1 MYINQQYPKD
11 PNAIRAIR
19 KKFFIFLGIFSIF
32 IIAGA
37 LYSHLVERQR
47 NHQPCLNTMNVY
59 VKLDT
64 NNIPNR
70 LVVLDS
76 IGVVHRPILESENI
90 VLSEGDSLKICYT
103 LIDSTN
109 LNHRLI
115 HINKAFPVNLQDE
128 ESD

>member
-1 MYINQQYPKD
+1 M
-11 PNAIRAIR
+11 RAIR
-19 KKFFIFLGIFSIF
+19 RKFFIFLGIFSMF
-32 IIAGA
+32 ILGGA
-37 LYSHLVERQR
+37 LYSFLIEKQK
-47 NHQPCLNTMNVY
+47 NDQPCLNAMSVY
-59 VKLDT
+59 VRLDT
-64 NNIPNR
+64 SSIPNR

-76 IGVVHRPILESENI
+76 TGIMHRPILESENI

-115 HINKAFPVNLQDE
+115 HINKAIPVNLQDE